1 MQSNSHPKD
10 KDRAEF
16 WHEKSLKWL
25 DLKLW
30 CVLLVSALEGHN
42 QLMHMRITYH
52 FLADLHVTRHVHA
65 RETESEKHPE
75 YLNKPCGD
83 ELQKLQVKIMIIDP
97 RSCQSAHFLWLCCI
111 PYSIIIRIPFS
122 NSPIDVSRKSQTSTN
137 TSDRGEKWH
146 KAWIIVEGSRS
157 RKFDFSDIYAT
168 IVSDLFPLIFWST
181 HVSHL
186 FFSCIFLWILCL
198 TEYDKIM
205 L

>member
-1 MQSNSHPKD
+1 MQSTMQSNSHPKD
-10 KDRAEF
+10 KDRVEF

-97 RSCQSAHFLWLCCI
+97 RSCQSANFL
-111 PYSIIIRIPFS
+111 
-122 NSPIDVSRKSQTSTN
+122 
-137 TSDRGEKWH
+137 
-146 KAWIIVEGSRS
+146 
-157 RKFDFSDIYAT
+157 
-168 IVSDLFPLIFWST
+168 
-181 HVSHL
+181 
-186 FFSCIFLWILCL
+186 
-198 TEYDKIM
+198 
-205 L
+205 

>member
-1 MQSNSHPKD
+1 MQSTMQSNSHPKD
-10 KDRAEF
+10 KDRVEF

-65 RETESEKHPE
+65 RETESDKHPE

-97 RSCQSAHFLWLCCI
+97 RSERSFFVTLLYTIFHYY
-111 PYSIIIRIPFS
+111 PYTIFEFTDLRVQKKP
-122 NSPIDVSRKSQTSTN
+122 NID
-137 TSDRGEKWH
+137 
-146 KAWIIVEGSRS
+146 
-157 RKFDFSDIYAT
+157 
-168 IVSDLFPLIFWST
+168 
-181 HVSHL
+181 
-186 FFSCIFLWILCL
+186 
-198 TEYDKIM
+198 EYFR
-205 L
+205 